1 VNIEEKP
8 KRAAVRP
15 GFSVLLVVSVI
26 AAALLGACTRP
37 ASKSPA
43 GNSLERSPVITV
55 NQVQVTQGSGIYV
68 IGHSSLPND
77 ECLQTELLANNQAV
91 DWWPGVCITADSNQW
106 EILVALGKNG
116 APEHL
121 ADNID
126 YEIHAWWPKKPEE
139 TSAHFPFDPGGPQPS
154 Q

>member
-1 VNIEEKP
+1 MSPDTARSQTMNACKP
-8 KRAAVRP
+8 SFWQITRRSIGGQAFASRP
-15 GFSVLLVVSVI
+15 I
-26 AAALLGACTRP
+26 
-37 ASKSPA
+37 
-43 GNSLERSPVITV
+43 
-55 NQVQVTQGSGIYV
+55 
-68 IGHSSLPND
+68 
-77 ECLQTELLANNQAV
+77 
-91 DWWPGVCITADSNQW
+91 SNQW